1 MSIAAVVNVRMESTR
16 LPGKALRVVG
26 GKPLLHY
33 LLERLTLAC
42 NIDCVVVATSVR
54 VANDPI
60 AAFCAERRVKCFRGP
75 EDDVLARTLGA
86 LESVDAET
94 GIVVYGDGPLVD
106 PAIVDAMVETYAASA
121 AAYDFVGN
129 DLKTTYPPGME
140 VEVFSVAAMADSARR
155 CTDPAIREHG
165 TLFLRRNPN
174 IYRLLNI
181 EAPRELRRPELEIE
195 VDTEADLKVIASILA
210 HFPGRLDFSLAEI
223 IVLLDAHPEIA
234 ESNRAVPRRW
244 KEFRSS
250 C

>member
-1 MSIAAVVNVRMESTR
+1 MSSAAVVNVRMESTR
-16 LPGKALRVVG
+16 LPGKALRVID

-33 LLERLTLAC
+33 LLGRLALAG
-42 NIDCVVVATSVR
+42 NIDCVVVGTSVG

-60 AAFCAERRVKCFRGP
+60 AAFCAERGVRCFRGP

-86 LESVDAET
+86 LEAVDADT

-155 CTDPAIREHG
+155 CTDATVREHG
-165 TLFLRRNPN
+165 TLFLRLNPN
-174 IYRLLNI
+174 LYRLLNI
-181 EAPRELRRPELEIE
+181 EAPQELRRPELELE
-195 VDTEADLKVIASILA
+195 VDTEADLRVIAWILA
-210 HFPGRLDFSLAEI
+210 HFRGRLDFTLAEI
-223 IVLLDAHPEIA
+223 VALLDAHPEIA
-234 ESNRAVPRRW
+234 DSNRAVTRRW

-250 C
+250 